1 MLHAR
6 TEGSLEMVR
15 RAVQALTLLVM
26 AVLLPV
32 TLSGC
37 ATLFSDD
44 TKSIHV
50 LTSNAQTTQ
59 VIVEGREYVVPGVI
73 VLQKDGMPKMLSSQS
88 EDCRDTLLNTRY
100 EDAFWLNALGS
111 YFGLSSS
118 TTDHVTDAMWTYDD
132 IAIVYCEA
140 DPAAQ

>member
-6 TEGSLEMVR
+6 TEGSLETAR
-15 RAVQALTLLVM
+15 RALQRLTPLMMGVLLLV
-26 AVLLPV
+26 
-32 TLSGC
+32 TLTGC
-37 ATLFSDD
+37 ASLFSDD

-59 VIVEGREYVVPGVI
+59 VIVDGREYVVPGVI
-73 VLQKDGMPKMLSSQS
+73 VLQKDGMPKVLSSQS
-88 EDCRDTLLNTRY
+88 KYCRDTLLNTRH

-118 TTDHVTDAMWTYDD
+118 TTDYVTDAMWTYDD